1 MNHYR
6 RKDPKHKPQEPET
19 EAPRT
24 MLDFVRADREKRL
37 PKIRKGTEQV
47 QSQKDYFSDKQ

>member
-6 RKDPKHKPQEPET
+6 RKDPKHKPQESET

-37 PKIRKGTEQV
+37 PKIRKRTEQV